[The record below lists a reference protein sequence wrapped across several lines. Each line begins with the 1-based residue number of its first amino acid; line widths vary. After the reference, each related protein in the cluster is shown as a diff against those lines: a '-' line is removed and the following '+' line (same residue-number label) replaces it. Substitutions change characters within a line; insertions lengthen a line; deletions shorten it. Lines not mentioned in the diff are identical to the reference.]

1 MPPSGFSR
9 EAINGLLV
17 FVKSAYENTLERC
30 KGQNLGER
38 EVLEGAVGYLDGIVR
53 TSAPLAANGTISR
66 EGVAG
71 LAKFLATNFRDL
83 IAEIDAGKKT
93 EGQAMK
99 AEIDNIGRYLAK
111 FTIH

>member
-1 MPPSGFSR
+1 MPPSGFSP
-9 EAINGLLV
+9 EAVNGLLV
-17 FVKSAYENTLERC
+17 FVRSAYENTLDRY

-53 TSAPLAANGTISR
+53 TSTPLATNGTVPR
-66 EGVAG
+66 EGIAG
-71 LAKFLATNFRDL
+71 LAKFVTANFRDL
-83 IAEIDAGKKT
+83 VAEIDAGKKT

-99 AEIDNIGRYLAK
+99 AEIEDIGRYLAQ